1 MKSLRKQ
8 SGQLLIIYLTTLFV
22 GGSTLTLGVLATGQ
36 PVKELEK
43 NVKAHVVD
51 KERQQQ
57 ALLLL
62 GQWQDEGKALKKE
75 YQKQRDSLLE
85 LLKQHDADR
94 LAFESAVDKILKMDQ
109 KTSTRMLDIQYGLR
123 DTLTQE
129 EWSKVF

>member
-43 NVKAHVVD
+43 SVKAHVVD